1 MVPVVWAIADV
12 NATIA
17 IRLAIAVTRKLSAMA
32 GPRITPAHQVVT
44 KLVCRLEIKEC

>member
-32 GPRITPAHQVVT
+32 APRITPATSGGDQAS
-44 KLVCRLEIKEC
+44 LPSRN

>member
-1 MVPVVWAIADV
+1 VVWAIADV

-32 GPRITPAHQVVT
+32 APRINSSHIKVVT